1 MQTFQ
6 RLGPLGKTIAWCVL
20 GEVLILALLLTL
32 TSSLAGALLLSL
44 GLLGPVSAWAG
55 PLILQHYRAR
65 EKLNRKTV
73 SPY

>member
-20 GEVLILALLLTL
+20 GEAVILALMFAL
-32 TSSLAGALLLSL
+32 TSSLAGALLLPL
-44 GLLGPVSAWAG
+44 GLLGPVSAWVG
-55 PLILQHYRAR
+55 PLILQHYRAS

-73 SPY
+73 